1 MEFINLV
8 NEVRM
13 NAKLKKKEMTF
24 EMLAVRTMIQMVAPA
39 MDDLSKKSYDVL
51 MEFMPEFSGT
61 FLDVGCYGGWVY
73 HHVKDRVDYTGIDS
87 WPTGIKVGKTLF
99 GDRFKL
105 ASVMDY
111 EEKHDIVWASHLQPE
126 FTITKEVV
134 LKLKSLSRKLLV
146 IIDGGVEAIP
156 NPSARGHNWVAFRK

>member
-73 HHVKDRVDYTGIDS
+73 HHVKDRVDYTGIDN

-105 ASVMDY
+105 ASVMD
-111 EEKHDIVWASHLQPE
+111 
-126 FTITKEVV
+126 
-134 LKLKSLSRKLLV
+134 
-146 IIDGGVEAIP
+146 
-156 NPSARGHNWVAFRK
+156 